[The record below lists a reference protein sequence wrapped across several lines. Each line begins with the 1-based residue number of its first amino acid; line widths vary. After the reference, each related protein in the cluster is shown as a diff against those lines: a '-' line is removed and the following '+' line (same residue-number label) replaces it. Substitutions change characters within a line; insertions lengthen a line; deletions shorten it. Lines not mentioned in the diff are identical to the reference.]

1 MPTAW
6 GASHETARCTKF
18 SVIVT
23 RPRAANDSVVEDDCR
38 LRMFDIL
45 LILIYR
51 YNIGV
56 GLKQSLGKIELH
68 HYEMPV
74 HPINLCR
81 ESLFTPKINYIAAT
95 KASYT
100 CAADGISHNPYTY

>member
-38 LRMFDIL
+38 VRMFDIL

-81 ESLFTPKINYIAAT
+81 ESLFTPKIYYIAAT

-100 CAADGISHNPYTY
+100 IMRH